1 MIYTVEQV
9 LAQRHNYNIRDIPN
23 QMRNFHAF
31 LSKSPQLADQKGLQL
46 TQTGTDDDVI
56 KISGQSIGHD
66 TVDFGKILSI
76 LNRLTVQ
83 NYNSLVVDLK
93 RKAQRS
99 LFDDARVV
107 ELLIENIKFSDSFI
121 SLYSA
126 LVQDLDKEEGT
137 TRFSRA
143 VGDKTLKAFY
153 QFQTV
158 EARQQLTDSLD
169 VVSDPDVKMEIEGR
183 SKRQNL
189 AVVLFLGHLYRRNLL
204 DHKSMYDVLRTLCVE
219 REIGKVD
226 EYNLDFLLST
236 MPTVA
241 ERLATQDPR
250 TAQRVKHHLH
260 SLTGSDDIPKRLKFK
275 IQDFFSGKGGR

>member
-23 QMRNFHAF
+23 QMRNFHVF

-46 TQTGTDDDVI
+46 TQTGTEDDVI

-66 TVDFGKILSI
+66 TLDFGKIVSI

-83 NYNSLVVDLK
+83 NYDSLIVDLK

-107 ELLIENIKFSDSFI
+107 ELLIENIRFSDSFI

-143 VGDKTLKAFY
+143 VCDKALKAFY
-153 QFQTV
+153 HFQTV
-158 EARQQLTDSLD
+158 EARQQLSDSLGG
-169 VVSDPDVKMEIEGR
+169 VSDPDVKMEIEGR

-204 DHKSMYDVLRTLCVE
+204 DHKNMYDVLRTLCIE
-219 REIGKVD
+219 RESGRVD
-226 EYNLDFLLST
+226 DYNLDFLLST
-236 MPTVA
+236 MPIVS
-241 ERLATQDPR
+241 ERLMIQDPR
-250 TAQRVKHHLH
+250 TAQRVEHHMH
-260 SLTGSDDIPKRLKFK
+260 SLTGRDDIPKRLKFK
-275 IQDFFSGKGGR
+275 IQDFFSGKRG